1 MRRYAFWNNKGGTGK
16 TSLAF
21 QALSQFAYE
30 NDSMKILAIDGCPQA
45 NLSELLLGGLVGN
58 GGANLLRLHEFSPR
72 KSIGGYF
79 QSRLPSPF
87 LSPTIDSNDFISKP
101 HEYNPKIPENIDL
114 IAGDPLLELQSNA
127 MATLANAQ
135 VPGTNTWLAVIRWL
149 HDFLNKVQDEYDYV
163 FIDANPSFSI
173 YTQIALST
181 ADFLIVPVMADDS
194 SRRALQNVFSLI
206 YGYSLPSPIY
216 TEHAFARKLKEAGC
230 ELPRIHLIAKN
241 RITRYMGP
249 ASAYYSVLKS
259 IDDVVLDAMHDS
271 PQNFSFDNLEK
282 EGVAEIRDFG
292 TTGVVAFAEGVP
304 FFNLK
309 TGTHYIM
316 GEDVQI
322 RQDYIRD
329 CIDAVKSVS
338 DKIN

>member
-1 MRRYAFWNNKGGTGK
+1 MTHE
-16 TSLAF
+16 
-21 QALSQFAYE
+21 FAHE
-30 NDSMKILAIDGCPQA
+30 NEDKKILAIDGCPQA

-58 GGANLLRLHEFSPR
+58 GGDNLLALHNFSPR

-87 LSPTIDSNDFISKP
+87 ISSGIIPENYISKP
-101 HEYNPKIPENIDL
+101 HEFNQKIPENVDL

-135 VPGTNTWLAVIRWL
+135 VPGTDTWLAVISWL
-149 HDFLNKVQDEYDYV
+149 HDFLNMSQVQDEYDYV

-181 ADFLIVPVMADDS
+181 ANLLIVPVMADDS

-216 TEHAFARKLKEAGC
+216 SEHAFASKLTASECA
-230 ELPRIHLIAKN
+230 LPRVHLIVKN

-259 IDDVVLDAMHDS
+259 IDSVVSGAMHTN
-271 PQNFSFDNLEK
+271 PENFSFANLEG
-282 EGVAEIRDFG
+282 EGVAVVRDFG

-304 FFNLK
+304 FFNLR
-309 TGTHYIM
+309 TGNHHIM
-316 GEDVQI
+316 GEEVQI
-322 RQDYIRD
+322 RQDYIDD
-329 CIDAVKSVS
+329 CIAAVKLVS